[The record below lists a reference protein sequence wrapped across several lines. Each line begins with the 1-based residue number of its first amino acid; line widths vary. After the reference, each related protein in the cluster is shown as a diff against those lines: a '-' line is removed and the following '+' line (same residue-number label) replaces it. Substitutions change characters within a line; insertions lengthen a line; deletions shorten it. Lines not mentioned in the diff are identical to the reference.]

1 MPQLKSVPELTDL
14 VYKPVSEMIT
24 KEALKVGHICVTQ
37 FHIDEEDGGLED
49 VTQTNENFQPSQNL
63 ENNHSSTMLTLD
75 EHIQRREACLAL
87 FFHYVSY
94 VYNLLYLRAVSG

>member
-24 KEALKVGHICVTQ
+24 KEALRVGHICVTQ

-49 VTQTNENFQPSQNL
+49 VTQTIDNPRDNFQPYQNL

-75 EHIQRREACLAL
+75 EHIKRRKACLAHFVSL
-87 FFHYVSY
+87 YV
-94 VYNLLYLRAVSG
+94 